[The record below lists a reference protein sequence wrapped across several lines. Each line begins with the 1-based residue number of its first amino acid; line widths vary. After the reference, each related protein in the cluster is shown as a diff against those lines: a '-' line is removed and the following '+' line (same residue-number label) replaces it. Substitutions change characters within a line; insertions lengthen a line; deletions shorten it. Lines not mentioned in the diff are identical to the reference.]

1 MNGSEWGTPP
11 SVCAQCSGGEDSV
24 GFRCRLHQALPF
36 DWGMPHLQ
44 YLLHFVIATGWA
56 IRLREV
62 EGDLQEP
69 QVLSLRS
76 HVAAH
81 VRHVSSVS
89 PAYSGFVVLR
99 VSQFISIMLL
109 IYIDLHWLIPAQDF
123 HMTSVWLPCWYHKW
137 RISEGLQHEGAR
149 LQGRLH
155 SRGRGERPSLASLRR
170 PGLFWGQHLWL
181 TSNHQPWWYAVLF

>member
-1 MNGSEWGTPP
+1 MGYTP

-44 YLLHFVIATGWA
+44 YLLHFVLATGSA
-56 IRLREV
+56 MVRLREV

-109 IYIDLHWLIPAQDF
+109 IYID
-123 HMTSVWLPCWYHKW
+123 
-137 RISEGLQHEGAR
+137 
-149 LQGRLH
+149 
-155 SRGRGERPSLASLRR
+155 
-170 PGLFWGQHLWL
+170 
-181 TSNHQPWWYAVLF
+181 